1 MSASAF
7 RVRYAAYT
15 LDLALLAP
23 LALLLALAPLKH
35 AKAAIDALGAD
46 SVLAM
51 ERAFADGHVALLAL
65 AGALRN
71 DAEFIAALGTHG
83 AALTAAIGTAVA
95 AVVGAL
101 ALWFIGFEASPWQA
115 TPGKRL
121 LGLRVERL
129 DGGRPGL
136 ARVALRFVAAAPS
149 WLLLHLGHAMAAWRA
164 DGRALHD
171 LIAGTRVA
179 GAALMPGWVQAF
191 VFAQGL
197 AVFALLAWF
206 GWTML
211 QAVLLLGL

>member
-15 LDLALLAP
+15 LDLLLLSP
-23 LALLLALAPLKH
+23 LALLLALAPLKR
-35 AKAAIDALGAD
+35 AAAAIDALNVA
-46 SVLAM
+46 SMAAM
-51 ERAFADGHVALLAL
+51 ERAFAEGHFALLAL
-65 AGALRN
+65 AGALRG
-71 DAEFIAALGTHG
+71 DAAFTAELLARSAEITGAVGLALAA
-83 AALTAAIGTAVA
+83 A
-95 AVVGAL
+95 VGAL

-121 LGLRVERL
+121 LGLRVETAAGERASF
-129 DGGRPGL
+129 GRI
-136 ARVALRFVAAAPS
+136 ALRFFGAAPS

-179 GAALMPGWVQAF
+179 GAGAMPAWAKAF

-197 AVFALLAWF
+197 AAFALLTWV
-206 GWTML
+206 GWTLL